1 MIVKYYDLR
10 AGAIMIKSI
19 KIEKLHGFYD
29 YFITFNDDIN
39 ILYGENGCGKTT
51 ILKIINI
58 IFNNRIVELF
68 DYNFDH
74 IMIEFIANNGAI
86 QNFDFHYTADIIKF
100 NINDEEIEVF
110 KKGNI
115 NDGGIFSK
123 LKEQYS
129 ILFLDVNRM
138 NGFHKERK
146 SYIKRDVLEHFI
158 FDDSFDE
165 NELNG
170 VKETIRKNI
179 MIVNKRVSREDEN
192 FKLDIL
198 KSLIAMDNKYNLNSM
213 SELYE
218 NVKMFFDDINGYYE
232 RIERYK
238 KKFIDILSNLRLNDI
253 FLVNQYEAFFD
264 NYTESLKN
272 MLDNLIEHSKNN
284 DPNMDPVILTQ
295 LMVSHFEFNRIKSII
310 EIAIKYDSIKNK
322 HKEKI
327 NMFLSSVNK
336 FIGSNEEKQVKID
349 EGSGSIFFST
359 NYSKF
364 ISINNLSAGEKQIL
378 NIFTFLIFEM
388 NNKKKRMFLIDE
400 PELSLHLSWQK
411 MFIEAIS
418 EISPNVQIILA
429 THSPEIVGKFRNK
442 LVYLEKH
449 NSNRE

>member
-1 MIVKYYDLR
+1 MINS
-10 AGAIMIKSI
+10 IEIK
-19 KIEKLHGFYD
+19 KLHGFYD
-29 YFITFNDDIN
+29 YFITFNNDIN

-74 IMIEFIANNGAI
+74 IMVKCTDNNGEI
-86 QNFDFHYTADIIKF
+86 KTFDFYYTADIIKF
-100 NINDEEIEVF
+100 NVDNEEVAVL
-110 KKGNI
+110 KKDNI
-115 NDGGIFSK
+115 DDSNFFSK

-138 NGFHKERK
+138 VDCHRERI
-146 SYIKRDVLEHFI
+146 SYIKRDMFENLI
-158 FDDSFDE
+158 FDDFSEEDE
-165 NELNG
+165 LKD
-170 VKETIRKNI
+170 VRDTIRKNV
-179 MIVNKRVSREDEN
+179 MKVNKKVSNEDEN
-192 FKLDIL
+192 FRLEIL
-198 KSLIAMDNKYNLNSM
+198 KYLITTDNKYNENSIRD
-213 SELYE
+213 LLE
-218 NVKMFFDDINGYYE
+218 NIKMFFNDVDGYYK
-232 RIERYK
+232 RIEKYK
-238 KKFIDILSNLRLNDI
+238 KKFIDILSNLRLNDV
-253 FLVNQYEAFFD
+253 LEVNQYEALFD
-264 NYTESLKN
+264 NYTESLRN
-272 MLDNLIEHSKNN
+272 MLKNLMKHSKEDN
-284 DPNMDPVILTQ
+284 PNIDPVILIQ
-295 LMVSHFEFNRIKSII
+295 FIVSHFEFKRVKGII
-310 EIAIKYDSIKNK
+310 EIAIRYDSNKNK

-336 FIGSNEEKQVKID
+336 FVGSNEEKQVKID
-349 EGSGSIFFST
+349 EGSGSIYFST

-411 MFIEAIS
+411 MFIESIS

-442 LVYLEKH
+442 LVYLEKL